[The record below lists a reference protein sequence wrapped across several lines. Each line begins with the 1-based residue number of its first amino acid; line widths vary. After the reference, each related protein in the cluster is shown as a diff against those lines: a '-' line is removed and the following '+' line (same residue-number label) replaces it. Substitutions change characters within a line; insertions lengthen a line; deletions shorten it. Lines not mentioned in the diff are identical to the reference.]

1 MGRPTS
7 QGHGWLTTLFVLSTP
22 ILQEGTNDRLGPIDL
37 AKAYDLVFITAEQRG
52 RKVLIPKL
60 YEEILVQISVP
71 LSLGSFID
79 STRLP
84 AAPRHRATP
93 SIRPHLSKQS

>member
-1 MGRPTS
+1 
-7 QGHGWLTTLFVLSTP
+7 LTTLFLLSTP
-22 ILQEGTNDRLGPIDL
+22 ILQEGTNDQLGPIDL
-37 AKAYDLVFITAEQRG
+37 AKACDLVFITAEQRG

-60 YEEILVQISVP
+60 YEEILMQISVP
-71 LSLGSFID
+71 LPLGSFID

-93 SIRPHLSKQS
+93 CARPHLSKQS